1 MEVTKKKEQEAQGQ
15 EGKKPGIDPAIIEE
29 LMKGYQKPE
38 DLTGPGGI
46 MEQLTKRLYERVLG
60 AEMTHYLGY
69 EKGQAPKLEADE
81 KRENHRNG
89 KSKKTLVSED
99 GKLEIEVPRDRTG
112 DFEPEFIRK
121 GQRRFGGFD
130 SKIIAMYAQGMTV
143 REIKAFL
150 EGQYKVE
157 ISADLISTVTN
168 SVMDD
173 VIEWQNR
180 PLEKMYPVVFFDA
193 LRVKI
198 RDEGTV
204 KNKAVYLALGIQR
217 DGTKDVLGLWIQQTE
232 GAKFWLGVMNELR
245 HRGVEDILIAVIDG
259 LKGFPEAI
267 TAVFAETQIQT
278 CIVHLIRNSLSFC
291 NWKDRRAV
299 ARELK
304 EIYNAQTAEL
314 AAKKLEDFA
323 NGQWGKKLPA
333 IVQSWRRV
341 WPQVIPF
348 FAYPVEI
355 RKIIYTTNAIE
366 SLHMQLRKVLK
377 TRGHFPSD
385 EAATKLI
392 YLALRN
398 ITKKWTSPPA
408 DWKVAAIQFAIQYG
422 ERFLA
427 AELG

>member
-15 EGKKPGIDPAIIEE
+15 EGQKPEIDPAIIEE
-29 LMKGYQKPE
+29 LMKGYQRPE

-69 EKGQAPKLEADE
+69 EKGQAPKLKADQE
-81 KRENHRNG
+81 RDNHRNG
-89 KSKKTLVSED
+89 TSKKTLVSED
-99 GKLEIEVPRDRTG
+99 GKLEIEVPRDRAG
-112 DFEPEFIRK
+112 EFEPQFIPK

-143 REIKAFL
+143 REIRAFL
-150 EGQYKVE
+150 QEQYKVE
-157 ISADLISTVTN
+157 VSADLISTVTD
-168 SVMDD
+168 SVMDE
-173 VIEWQNR
+173 VLEWQNR

-232 GAKFWLGVMNELR
+232 GAKFWLAVMNELK
-245 HRGVEDILIAVIDG
+245 HRGADDILIAVIDG

-267 TAVFAETQIQT
+267 TAVFPQTQIQT

-291 NWKDRRAV
+291 NWKERPPV

-304 EIYNAQTAEL
+304 RIYNAETAEV
-314 AAKKLEDFA
+314 AAKRLEEFA
-323 NGQWGKKLPA
+323 DSQLGKKLPA
-333 IVQSWRRV
+333 IVASWRRV
-341 WPQVIPF
+341 WEQVIPF
-348 FAYPVEI
+348 FDYPHEI

-385 EAATKLI
+385 EAATKLM

-398 ITKKWTSPPA
+398 ITKKWKNPPIT
-408 DWKVAAIQFAIQYG
+408 WKVAATQFAI
-422 ERFLA
+422 RFGQRFF
-427 AELG
+427 AEEI